1 MSTPAKH
8 LRYRPLRAP
17 REDRTA
23 LVEPPWGEVPALVT
37 ANLERRARYDYD
49 FHGLPLGELAR
60 QAREELVAAA
70 IRWTSSYRDVSGER
84 REPGGGI
91 FLAGHQPQLFHP
103 GVWLKNFALGTLARQ
118 HGALAINLVIDSDTI
133 KSSTLRV
140 PGGSTSAPQVA
151 LVPFDRSGPIVPFEE
166 RRVLDRA
173 TFLAFGQ
180 RAARQ
185 IAPLVS
191 DPLIGQYWLLAIE
204 RSREVDNLGACL
216 AQARNRLE
224 QQWGLAALEV
234 PQSQVCR
241 LPAFARFAV
250 HLLARLPRL
259 RTAYND
265 AVAEYRRLHGIRGTA
280 HPVPDLAAEGEWM
293 EAPFW
298 IWTGDDPRR
307 RRLFV
312 RGERRRMVLSDRQQV
327 EVALPCSE
335 DGDIQRA
342 VGRLVELPGEGV
354 RLRSRALITTLWARL
369 VLGDLFL
376 HGIGGAK
383 YDQVTDAVIERF
395 FGLAPPGFVVL
406 SGTLLLPVP
415 RERPTAAEVR
425 AIDRRLRE
433 LTWHPETAVGQTT
446 CLGRCRELAELVAAK
461 ARWIGTPQTAQ
472 NASARCREIRRI
484 NAALQPWVAGER
496 EWLVVRRAAIAAAL
510 RADAVLAWREYGFCL
525 YPETSLRDFLEGL
538 LPNGG

>member
-1 MSTPAKH
+1 MSTAAKH
-8 LRYRPLRAP
+8 LQYRPFRAP
-17 REDRTA
+17 QEDRTA
-23 LVEPPWGEVPALVT
+23 LVEPPWGEVPALVK
-37 ANLERRARYDYD
+37 ANLDRRARYDYD
-49 FHGLPLGELAR
+49 FDGLPLGDLAR

-84 REPGGGI
+84 REPGGGV

-118 HGALAINLVIDSDTI
+118 HGAVAVNLVIDSDTI

-151 LVPFDRSGPIVPFEE
+151 LVPFDQSGPIVPFEE
-166 RRVLDRA
+166 RRILDRS

-185 IAPLVS
+185 IATLVS
-191 DPLIGQYWLLAIE
+191 DPLVRQYWPLAIE

-224 QQWGLAALEV
+224 EQWGLTALEV
-234 PQSQVCR
+234 PQSEVCR

-259 RTAYND
+259 GMAYNE
-265 AVAEYRRLHGIRGTA
+265 AVAEYRRLHRIRSTA
-280 HPVPDLAAEGEWM
+280 HPVPDLAAEGDWM

-298 IWTGDDPRR
+298 IWTLRDPRR

-312 RGERRRMVLSDRQQV
+312 RGERRRTVLSDRQEV
-327 EVALPCSE
+327 EIDLPYAE
-335 DGDIQRA
+335 DGEIERA
-342 VGRLVELPGEGV
+342 VERLVALPGEGV

-395 FGLAPPGFVVL
+395 FGLPPPGFVVV

-415 RERPTAAEVR
+415 RQRPTAAEVR

-433 LTWHPETAVGQTT
+433 LTWHPETAADQTT
-446 CLGRCRELAELVAAK
+446 CLGRCRELAELAAAK
-461 ARWIGTPQTAQ
+461 ARWIGTPQTAE
-472 NASARCREIRRI
+472 NASARWREIRRI
-484 NAALQPWVAGER
+484 NAALQPWVAADRER
-496 EWLVVRRAAIAAAL
+496 LVARRGALAAAL
-510 RADAVLAWREYGFCL
+510 RTEVILAWREYGFCL
-525 YPETSLRDFLEGL
+525 YPESSLRDFLEGL

>member
-1 MSTPAKH
+1 MSTSAKH
-8 LRYRPLRAP
+8 LQHRSVRAP

-23 LVEPPWGEVPALVT
+23 LVEPPWGEVAALVT
-37 ANLERRARYDYD
+37 ANLDRRARYDYD
-49 FHGLPLGELAR
+49 FHGTALGELAR

-70 IRWTSSYRDVSGER
+70 TRWTSSYRDVSGER
-84 REPGGGI
+84 VEPAGRI

-103 GVWLKNFALGTLARQ
+103 GVWLKNFALGTLARL
-118 HGALAINLVIDSDTI
+118 HRALAINLLIDSDTI

-140 PGGSTSAPQVA
+140 PGGSRNVPQVA
-151 LVPFDRSGPIVPFEE
+151 LVPFDQSGPIVPFEE
-166 RRVLDRA
+166 RRILDRP
-173 TFLAFGQ
+173 TFRAFGD

-191 DPLIGQYWLLAIE
+191 DPLVGQYWPLAIE
-204 RSREVDNLGACL
+204 RSHEVDNLGACL

-224 QQWGLAALEV
+224 QQWGLAALEI

-259 RTAYND
+259 RTAYNE
-265 AVAEYRRLHGIRGTA
+265 AVAEYRRLHRIRSTA

-298 IWTGDDPRR
+298 IWTEDDPHR

-312 RGERRRMVLSDRQQV
+312 RRERRRMVLSDRQQV
-327 EVALPCSE
+327 ELALPCSE
-335 DGDIQRA
+335 DSDIERA
-342 VGRLVELPGEGV
+342 VERLVELPRDGV

-395 FGLAPPGFVVL
+395 FSLAPPGFLVL
-406 SGTLLLPVP
+406 SGTLMLPIP
-415 RERPTAAEVR
+415 RERPTAAEAR
-425 AIDRRLRE
+425 AIDRRLRD
-433 LTWHPETAVGQTT
+433 LTWHPEIAVDQTT
-446 CLGRCRELAELVAAK
+446 CLGRCRELAGLVAAK

-472 NASARCREIRRI
+472 NASTRWREIRRI
-484 NAALQPWVAGER
+484 NAALQPWVAAER
-496 EWLVVRRAAIAAAL
+496 GRLVARRAAIAAAL
-510 RADAVLAWREYGFCL
+510 RADAILAWREYGFCL